1 MGWVKS
7 QSPSAGVGTAPGRC
21 TSCDSLARAQAN
33 GRVGPRVLD
42 EALSSMV
49 AYSGRLDEPAPHND
63 GYQDPFLAHP
73 EGPSLSRRVAL
84 EELAWAL
91 TQLAGEVGMGAA
103 EAARC
108 RPLPTYKNRW
118 EEFKVD
124 MAREIRSAMRREV
137 SFSDHGHPEVLV
149 SLPFVLPTAIKLRR
163 RCSQRRTYGPLAAFW
178 WPYRYSGGPLRD
190 VALETAVVVIIV
202 GSAMVAWGV
211 TTYGLTSALWWRWA
225 CGGLATAALGLVGA
239 ISLAGDVEDW
249 GDAIEV
255 PFLDLFRN
263 SVPDPY
269 PIAYP
274 VAPGPLLGWTWAG
287 EIRKVTCPC
296 CFPHGGPG
304 RGANTYAAAEAFY
317 EWFSLVP
324 PPEWNGGM
332 WRHLTPGHLTGGGYP
347 SRPRPHTGRGG
358 PIGDTSHRLHR
369 YLATHSWWR
378 RWASLGREHR
388 RRAMAQRAA
397 VRAARRGRL
406 APPLAALRRLWRGV
420 GGAICATTTCTKTLG

>member
-1 MGWVKS
+1 MWSVLLAPYLFPSLWSLGLLVTAVASGRVVIGLLPALEGLDDDLFLDLEPASWEDLNEDLLGWVKS

-21 TSCDSLARAQAN
+21 TSCDSHARAQAN

-211 TTYGLTSALWWRWA
+211 TTYGLTSALW
-225 CGGLATAALGLVGA
+225 
-239 ISLAGDVEDW
+239 
-249 GDAIEV
+249 
-255 PFLDLFRN
+255 
-263 SVPDPY
+263 
-269 PIAYP
+269 
-274 VAPGPLLGWTWAG
+274 
-287 EIRKVTCPC
+287 
-296 CFPHGGPG
+296 
-304 RGANTYAAAEAFY
+304 
-317 EWFSLVP
+317 
-324 PPEWNGGM
+324 
-332 WRHLTPGHLTGGGYP
+332 
-347 SRPRPHTGRGG
+347 
-358 PIGDTSHRLHR
+358 
-369 YLATHSWWR
+369 
-378 RWASLGREHR
+378 
-388 RRAMAQRAA
+388 
-397 VRAARRGRL
+397 
-406 APPLAALRRLWRGV
+406 
-420 GGAICATTTCTKTLG
+420 